1 MVIAQPTSP
10 VIPATIDGV
19 LKIPAP
25 MTMPTIMATAPRG
38 LSKRR
43 GEALEL
49 APSELPIDRLNGAY
63 RLLQ

>member
-49 APSELPIDRLNGAY
+49 AP
-63 RLLQ
+63 